1 MRLFSKKFCNG
12 RVEQHLMHRS
22 WDVCPNCLRPVVGW
36 IVALDGKFK
45 GQDFRLRDGKNIIG
59 KSIVDSNVIIDD
71 ESIGKQHVK
80 ITYANSEFHIVDLD
94 SPKGTFVN
102 GTQIRQQQ
110 IIDNDIV
117 KLGDI
122 EFKFKCL

>member
-1 MRLFSKKFCNG
+1 
-12 RVEQHLMHRS
+12 MHRS